1 MSKKEEISLFFE
13 RHVFADSDLPVYFQY
28 QVRTIKEPHFQF
40 HWHETPE
47 FVYIIHGKVE
57 IRINDKTELFQ
68 EGELI
73 VINPQSAHCF
83 RAVDGDCG
91 YYCLIPDNSLLSSGG
106 IAPGSLSLANRI
118 TNPLILAHFREII
131 RETEDRAP
139 QYKVCVR
146 THILLM
152 IALLIRH
159 HTVDHRKAG
168 RFDDN
173 AMCIAKDAIQYME
186 DHYAEPIG
194 GEDIANALGIS
205 RSYLCHVIRKVTHQT
220 LTENLL
226 FVRCRKAKDLLWL
239 GHSVNET
246 VYLSGFN
253 NASHFCR
260 TYRKMM
266 GVSPSSHK
274 KIKTSRERK
283 IT

>member
-1 MSKKEEISLFFE
+1 VTTLFFE
-13 RHVFADSDLPVYFQY
+13 RHVFADPDLPIYFQF
-28 QVRTIKEPHFQF
+28 QIRRTYEPHFQF

-47 FVYIIHGKVE
+47 FIYITSGQVE
-57 IRINDKTELFQ
+57 IRINDKTELFHA
-68 EGELI
+68 GEMV

-83 RAVDGDCG
+83 RAMDGDCS
-91 YYCLIPDNSLLSSGG
+91 YFCLIPDNSLLSAGG
-106 IAPGSLSLANRI
+106 ISPGALSLANRI
-118 TNPLILAHFREII
+118 DDPMIQSHFKEII
-131 RETEDRAP
+131 REMEQCNS
-139 QYKVCVR
+139 QYKVLVR
-146 THILLM
+146 SHIILM

-159 HTVDHRKAG
+159 YTVDHRRSG

-186 DHYAEPIG
+186 EHYNEPIG
-194 GEDIANALGIS
+194 GEEIASALGIS
-205 RSYLCHVIRKVTHQT
+205 RSYLCHVIRRVTNQT

-226 FVRCRKAKDLLWL
+226 FVRCRKAKEFLWL

-253 NASHFCR
+253 NPSHFCR

-274 KIKTSRERK
+274 KIKTSQERK
-283 IT
+283 IV